1 MSGVLN
7 VHILA
12 RPYLLEAR
20 LLETGGRSTN
30 SMEGCRGGVDEVEEL
45 VCSLW
50 ASAVRHGHG
59 AEGGERAGGMWTMD
73 CTD

>member
-1 MSGVLN
+1 MSGLLKIN
-7 VHILA
+7 MLA
-12 RPYLLEAR
+12 CLYLLEAC
-20 LLETGGRSTN
+20 LLETSGRRTD
-30 SMEGCRGGVDEVEEL
+30 SMEGGGGRVDEVEEL